1 MSSQVLFLL
10 VVAAA
15 ISSTVTG
22 EGSYGSYGSY
32 DSYDSYGSYDSPSPS
47 PSPSTSPV
55 SPSPSP
61 SPIPIEVGADVVVG
75 GTLNMDYDCSG
86 MVETVAIKKS
96 VVDIVRS
103 ENNYTAEQMPYST
116 CTITRATCGN
126 EIIGGRRK
134 LAAVNVEF
142 EISITAEAAQAAGIA
157 TDEDVAAILSAIQV
171 VTDGGA
177 GESEF
182 LTSLSAHL
190 YEEEGIIIAVE
201 DMTITS
207 VDTFDSTDYAAASS
221 SDDSTGIEGWA
232 IALIVVASFM
242 AIALIV
248 AAICVV
254 STGKGAADSGEY
266 GQGMFSND
274 KEEQLTFAT
283 TTAPHAL

>member
-1 MSSQVLFLL
+1 
-10 VVAAA
+10 
-15 ISSTVTG
+15 
-22 EGSYGSYGSY
+22 
-32 DSYDSYGSYDSPSPS
+32 
-47 PSPSTSPV
+47 V

-171 VTDGGA
+171 VADGGA

-182 LTSLSAHL
+182 LTSLSAYL
-190 YEEEGIIIAVE
+190 YEEEGIVIAVE

-207 VDTFDSTDYAAASS
+207 VDAFDTTDYAAASS
-221 SDDSTGIEGWA
+221 SDDSTVIEGWA

-248 AAICVV
+248 AAFFVV
-254 STGKGAADSGEY
+254 SSGKGEADSSEY
-266 GQGMFSND
+266 SQNGMFSND
-274 KEEQLTFAT
+274 KEEQSTFAT